1 MSDELD
7 KLPVG
12 NLTLLLARRLAAQE
26 PITNIEQWAR
36 AAGIDRTMLD
46 KLDDGSLQYIH
57 IENLKKAAVVIGL
70 PSLGPLFGF
79 GEQPSVL
86 TGPANRPISQVV
98 QIQGMSMRELA
109 SRTSIRRPSLIALDK
124 GEAVYFRVIHLFTLC
139 DVLQVSLDDLLH
151 YHPNRNTSEEKGG
164 GK

>member
-36 AAGIDRTMLD
+36 AAGIGRTMLD
-46 KLDDGSLQYIH
+46 KLDDGSLQYVH
-57 IENLKKAAVVIGL
+57 IENLKKAAIAIDL
-70 PSLGPLFGF
+70 SSLGPLFGLDK
-79 GEQPSVL
+79 QPSVL
-86 TGPANRPISQVV
+86 TGSAKRPISQAA

-151 YHPNRNTSEEKGG
+151 YHPKANTGEEKGG
-164 GK
+164 GE